1 MHGIVLKQFQ
11 EKCINELIDECTS
24 NSNDEIMLKAPTGS
38 GKTIMLINFIE
49 RYIDEVSKK
58 SVFIWLT
65 PGTGELEEQSK
76 KKMNKYLPERDTK
89 LVIDILKNGFKECD
103 TVFINWESVNKK
115 GNTAIRE
122 QERKNLFDRIDEAK
136 SNNLNFIVIIDEE
149 HMNQT
154 IKSEKIIRSF
164 YPKHIIR
171 ASATPIDNKKSKMI
185 EVDEVDVIKEGLICK
200 KLYINEG
207 VEGNIY
213 IDNEH
218 EYLMNLAL
226 EKRKDIHNE
235 YKENGLDINPLIIV
249 QLPNGEKSELLI
261 PSIES
266 YLEKRGFTYDND
278 IAIWLSE
285 RKENIDNISLNND
298 RYTILIMKQAIF
310 TGWDCPRAK
319 ILVKLRDNM
328 SEIFET
334 QIIGRIRRMPKG
346 KHYENELMDNCFLYT
361 FDTKYTEVVKHE
373 FGDNASECKLI
384 YLKDEYKG
392 FKLIKEYKNNEAD
405 EYGGREAFEII
416 YQHFR
421 NKYALSSSN
430 KKQNRIVFENNGF
443 IFGTTLK
450 SKISQGSLSNITV
463 ENIKNIDTVN
473 IYEEVN
479 THKNGIDMKHAIG
492 SISSK
497 NGMKYDKMRKVLERL
512 FMYKKHKNKGLLNLN
527 RKEFYAFIINN
538 EKMLKLESIEAL
550 SKSQVQQQFNIPG
563 IREEEFSIPEID
575 RIMYNPNIR
584 DPWIIMNNV
593 YEKYPSNVVR
603 SIPETKFERY
613 CEKNNN
619 VEWIYKNGESSQQYF
634 SIVYVDVINK
644 QWSFYPDYIIK
655 LKDGGIWII
664 ETKGGEDKYGN
675 SKNIDAKVG
684 NKFEAL
690 KRYAQKHNLNWGFVR
705 DYDANQKLYL
715 NNTTYNEDM
724 NDQSWVKIEDI
735 F

>member
-1 MHGIVLKQFQ
+1 MHGIVLKRFQ
-11 EKCINELIDECTS
+11 EKCVNELIDECIS
-24 NSNDEIMLKAPTGS
+24 NKNDEIVVKAPTGS

-49 RYIDEVSKK
+49 RYIDYVSKK
-58 SVFIWLT
+58 SIFVWLT

-76 KKMNKYLPERDTK
+76 NKMNKYLPERDTK
-89 LVIDILKNGFKECD
+89 FINDVLKSGFKEGD

-115 GNTAIRE
+115 GNTAIKE
-122 QERKNLFDRIDEAK
+122 QERKNLFDRIEEAK
-136 SNNLNFIVIIDEE
+136 NNNFNFIIIIDEE

-171 ASATPIDNKKSKMI
+171 ASATPIFNKKVKMI
-185 EVDEVDVIKEGLICK
+185 EVDEVDVINEGLICK

-207 VEGNIY
+207 VEGNIH
-213 IDNEH
+213 IENEH
-218 EYLMNLAL
+218 EYLINLAL
-226 EKRKDIHNE
+226 EKRKKIHNE
-235 YKENGLDINPLIIV
+235 YKKNNLDINPLIIV
-249 QLPNGEKSELLI
+249 QLPNGEKSELLV

-266 YLEKRGFTYDND
+266 YLEKKGFNYEND

-285 RKENIDNISLNND
+285 RKENIENISLNNN
-298 RYTILIMKQAIF
+298 RFTILIMKQAIS

-328 SEIFET
+328 SEVLET
-334 QIIGRIRRMPKG
+334 QIIGRIRRMPKA

-361 FDTKYTEVVKHE
+361 FDTKYTEIVKNE
-373 FGDNASECKLI
+373 LGDNASECKLI
-384 YLKDEYKG
+384 YLKSEYKG

-405 EYGGREAFEII
+405 EHGSREAFESI
-416 YQHFR
+416 YNHLK
-421 NKYALSSSN
+421 NKYVLSSD
-430 KKQNRIVFENNGF
+430 KKQNRIILENRDF
-443 IFGTTLK
+443 IFGIDLK
-450 SKISQGSLSNITV
+450 SKIAQGSVSKITA
-463 ENIKNIDTVN
+463 ENIKNIDTINVF
-473 IYEEVN
+473 EEVN

-492 SISSK
+492 AISSK
-497 NGMKYDKMRKVLERL
+497 VGMKYDKMRKVLERL
-512 FMYKKHKNKGLLNLN
+512 FMYKKHKNKGILNLN
-527 RKEFYAFIINN
+527 RKEFYAFVINN
-538 EKMLKLESIEAL
+538 EKTLKVECIEAL
-550 SKSQVQQQFNIPG
+550 SKNKVQQQFNIPG

-575 RIMYNPNIR
+575 NPNIR
-584 DPWIIMNNV
+584 DPWIVMNNV
-593 YEKYPSNVVR
+593 YENYPSNVVR

-613 CEKNNN
+613 CEDSNN

-634 SIVYVDVINK
+634 SIVYVDILNK
-644 QWSFYPDYIIK
+644 QWSFYPDYILK
-655 LKDGGIWII
+655 LKDGSIWII

-675 SKNIDAKVG
+675 SKNIDIKVE

-690 KRYAQKHNLNWGFVR
+690 KRYAKKHNINWGFVR

-724 NDQSWVKIEDI
+724 NNSSWVKLEDI

>member
-1 MHGIVLKQFQ
+1 MHGIVLKRFQ
-11 EKCINELIDECTS
+11 EKCVNELIDECIS
-24 NSNDEIMLKAPTGS
+24 NKNDEIVVKAPTGS

-49 RYIDEVSKK
+49 RYIDYVSKK
-58 SVFIWLT
+58 SIFVWLT

-76 KKMNKYLPERDTK
+76 NKMNKYLPERDTK
-89 LVIDILKNGFKECD
+89 FINDVLKSGFKEGD

-115 GNTAIRE
+115 GNTAIKE
-122 QERKNLFDRIDEAK
+122 QERKNLFDRIEEAK
-136 SNNLNFIVIIDEE
+136 NNNFNFIIIIDEE

-171 ASATPIDNKKSKMI
+171 ASATPIFNKKVKMI
-185 EVDEVDVIKEGLICK
+185 EVDEVDVINEGLICK

-207 VEGNIY
+207 VEGNIH
-213 IDNEH
+213 IENEH
-218 EYLMNLAL
+218 EYLINLAL
-226 EKRKDIHNE
+226 EKRKKIHNE
-235 YKENGLDINPLIIV
+235 YKKNNLDINPLIIV
-249 QLPNGEKSELLI
+249 QLPNGEKSELLV

-266 YLEKRGFTYDND
+266 YLEKKGFNYEND

-285 RKENIDNISLNND
+285 RKENIENISLNNN
-298 RYTILIMKQAIF
+298 RFTILIMKQAIS

-328 SEIFET
+328 SEVLET
-334 QIIGRIRRMPKG
+334 QIIGRIRRMPKA

-361 FDTKYTEVVKHE
+361 FDTKYTEIVKDE
-373 FGDNASECKLI
+373 LGDNASECKLI
-384 YLKDEYKG
+384 YLKSEYKG

-405 EYGGREAFEII
+405 EHGSREAFESI
-416 YQHFR
+416 YNHLK
-421 NKYALSSSN
+421 NKYVLSSD
-430 KKQNRIVFENNGF
+430 KKQNRIILENRGF
-443 IFGTTLK
+443 IFGIDLK
-450 SKISQGSLSNITV
+450 AKIAQGSVSKITA
-463 ENIKNIDTVN
+463 ENIKNIDTINVF
-473 IYEEVN
+473 EEVN

-492 SISSK
+492 AISSK
-497 NGMKYDKMRKVLERL
+497 VGMKYDKMRKVLERL
-512 FMYKKHKNKGLLNLN
+512 FMYKKHKNKGILNLN
-527 RKEFYAFIINN
+527 RKEFYAFVINN
-538 EKMLKLESIEAL
+538 EKTLKVECIEAL
-550 SKSQVQQQFNIPG
+550 SKNKVQQQFNIPG

-575 RIMYNPNIR
+575 RVMYNPNIR
-584 DPWIIMNNV
+584 DPWIVMNNV
-593 YEKYPSNVVR
+593 YENYPSNVVR

-613 CEKNNN
+613 CEDNNN

-634 SIVYVDVINK
+634 SIVYVDILNK
-644 QWSFYPDYIIK
+644 QWSFYPDYILK
-655 LKDGGIWII
+655 LKDGSIWII

-675 SKNIDAKVG
+675 SKNIDIKVE

-690 KRYAQKHNLNWGFVR
+690 KRYAKKHNINWGFVR

-724 NDQSWVKIEDI
+724 NNSSWVKLEDI

>member
-1 MHGIVLKQFQ
+1 MHGIVLKRFQ
-11 EKCINELIDECTS
+11 EKCVNELIDECIS
-24 NSNDEIMLKAPTGS
+24 NKNDEIVVKAPTGS

-49 RYIDEVSKK
+49 RYIDYVSKK
-58 SVFIWLT
+58 SIFVWLT

-76 KKMNKYLPERDTK
+76 NKMNKYLPERDTK
-89 LVIDILKNGFKECD
+89 FINDVLKSGFKEGD

-115 GNTAIRE
+115 GNTAIKE
-122 QERKNLFDRIDEAK
+122 QERKNLFDRIEEAK
-136 SNNLNFIVIIDEE
+136 NNNFNFIIIIDEE

-171 ASATPIDNKKSKMI
+171 ASATPIFNKKVKMI
-185 EVDEVDVIKEGLICK
+185 EVDEVDVINEGLICK

-207 VEGNIY
+207 VEGNIH
-213 IDNEH
+213 IENEH
-218 EYLMNLAL
+218 EYLINLAL
-226 EKRKDIHNE
+226 EKRKKIHNE
-235 YKENGLDINPLIIV
+235 YKKNNLDINPLIIV
-249 QLPNGEKSELLI
+249 QLPNGEKSELLV

-266 YLEKRGFTYDND
+266 YLEKKGFNYEND

-285 RKENIDNISLNND
+285 RKENIENISLNNN
-298 RYTILIMKQAIF
+298 RFTILIMKQAIS

-328 SEIFET
+328 SEVFET
-334 QIIGRIRRMPKG
+334 QIIGRIRRMPKA

-361 FDTKYTEVVKHE
+361 FDTKYTEIVKDE
-373 FGDNASECKLI
+373 LGDNASECKLI
-384 YLKDEYKG
+384 YLKSEYKG

-405 EYGGREAFEII
+405 EHGSREAFESI
-416 YQHFR
+416 YNHLK
-421 NKYALSSSN
+421 NKYVLSSD
-430 KKQNRIVFENNGF
+430 KKQNRIILENRGF
-443 IFGTTLK
+443 IFGIDLK
-450 SKISQGSLSNITV
+450 AKIAQGSVSKITA
-463 ENIKNIDTVN
+463 ENIKNVDTINVF
-473 IYEEVN
+473 EEVN

-492 SISSK
+492 AISSK
-497 NGMKYDKMRKVLERL
+497 VGMKYDKMRKVLERL
-512 FMYKKHKNKGLLNLN
+512 FMYKKHKNKGILNLN
-527 RKEFYAFIINN
+527 RKEFYAFVINN
-538 EKMLKLESIEAL
+538 EKTLKVECIEAL
-550 SKSQVQQQFNIPG
+550 SKNKVQQQFNIPG

-575 RIMYNPNIR
+575 RVMYNPNIR
-584 DPWIIMNNV
+584 DPWIVMNNV
-593 YEKYPSNVVR
+593 YENYPSNVVR

-613 CEKNNN
+613 CEDNNN

-634 SIVYVDVINK
+634 SIVYVDILNK
-644 QWSFYPDYIIK
+644 QWSFYPDYILK
-655 LKDGGIWII
+655 LKDGSIWII

-675 SKNIDAKVG
+675 SKNIDIKVE

-690 KRYAQKHNLNWGFVR
+690 KRYAKKHNINWGFVR

-724 NDQSWVKIEDI
+724 NNSSWVKLEDI

>member
-1 MHGIVLKQFQ
+1 MHGIVLKRFQ
-11 EKCINELIDECTS
+11 EKCVNELIDECIS
-24 NSNDEIMLKAPTGS
+24 NKNDEIVVKAPTGS

-49 RYIDEVSKK
+49 RYIDYVSKK
-58 SVFIWLT
+58 SIFVWLT

-76 KKMNKYLPERDTK
+76 NKMNKYLPERDTK
-89 LVIDILKNGFKECD
+89 FINDVLKSGFKEGD

-115 GNTAIRE
+115 GNTAIKE
-122 QERKNLFDRIDEAK
+122 QERKNLFDRIEEAK
-136 SNNLNFIVIIDEE
+136 NNNFNFIIIIDEE

-171 ASATPIDNKKSKMI
+171 ASATPIFNKKVKMI
-185 EVDEVDVIKEGLICK
+185 EVDEVDVINEGLICK

-207 VEGNIY
+207 VEGNIH
-213 IDNEH
+213 IENEH
-218 EYLMNLAL
+218 EYLINLAL
-226 EKRKDIHNE
+226 EKRKKIHNE
-235 YKENGLDINPLIIV
+235 YKKNNLDINPLIIV
-249 QLPNGEKSELLI
+249 QLPNGEKSELLV

-266 YLEKRGFTYDND
+266 YLEKKGFNYEND

-285 RKENIDNISLNND
+285 RKENIENISLNNN
-298 RYTILIMKQAIF
+298 RFTILIMKQAIS

-328 SEIFET
+328 SEVLET
-334 QIIGRIRRMPKG
+334 QIIGRIRRMPKA

-361 FDTKYTEVVKHE
+361 FDTKYTEIVKDE
-373 FGDNASECKLI
+373 LGDNASECKLI
-384 YLKDEYKG
+384 YLKSEYKG

-405 EYGGREAFEII
+405 EHGSREAFESI
-416 YQHFR
+416 YNHLK
-421 NKYALSSSN
+421 NKYVLSSD
-430 KKQNRIVFENNGF
+430 KKQNRIILENRGF
-443 IFGTTLK
+443 IFGIDLK
-450 SKISQGSLSNITV
+450 AKIAQGSVSKITA
-463 ENIKNIDTVN
+463 ENIKNVDTINVF
-473 IYEEVN
+473 EEVN

-492 SISSK
+492 AISSK
-497 NGMKYDKMRKVLERL
+497 VGMKYDKMRKVLERL
-512 FMYKKHKNKGLLNLN
+512 FMYKKHKNKGILNLN
-527 RKEFYAFIINN
+527 RKEFYAFVINN
-538 EKMLKLESIEAL
+538 EKTLKVECIEAL
-550 SKSQVQQQFNIPG
+550 SKNKVQQQFNIPG

-575 RIMYNPNIR
+575 RVMYNPNIR
-584 DPWIIMNNV
+584 DPWIVMNNV
-593 YEKYPSNVVR
+593 YENYPSNVVR

-613 CEKNNN
+613 CEDNNN

-634 SIVYVDVINK
+634 SIVYVDILNK
-644 QWSFYPDYIIK
+644 QWSFYPDYILK
-655 LKDGGIWII
+655 LKDGSIWII

-675 SKNIDAKVG
+675 SKNIDIKVE

-690 KRYAQKHNLNWGFVR
+690 KRYAKKHNINWGFVR

-724 NDQSWVKIEDI
+724 NNSSWVKLEDI